1 MFATRGLSIPS
12 PPSCGFRRK
21 ASRMVAN
28 PPSYLTARLAV
39 EALRNGVPN
48 REAVR
53 ELGCNQPRAEQR
65 FVDML
70 EGTADAQNRPG
81 AAPGMLV
88 SGDFG
93 AGKSHLLEHLKHLA
107 LSRNFVC
114 SRVAISKETP
124 LYDLGKVFSSAMESG
139 RIPDRAGRFIEEL
152 SLAIEQKSARY
163 EAFSRWAEEAASNG
177 LLSPIFP
184 ASLRVYE
191 RSDDFEL
198 NGRQDRAI
206 LNPFGRETGFRLP
219 S

>member
-70 EGTADAQNRPG
+70 EGTADVQNRPG

-107 LSRNFVC
+107 LSRTSFAAGSRSARKRLCTTWGKC
-114 SRVAISKETP
+114 SRRRWKAGGYRTEQADLSKS
-124 LYDLGKVFSSAMESG
+124 F
-139 RIPDRAGRFIEEL
+139 L
-152 SLAIEQKSARY
+152 SLLNR
-163 EAFSRWAEEAASNG
+163 
-177 LLSPIFP
+177 
-184 ASLRVYE
+184 SLQDTRPSQGGPK
-191 RSDDFEL
+191 RLRPMDF
-198 NGRQDRAI
+198 
-206 LNPFGRETGFRLP
+206 
-219 S
+219 